1 MYQSN
6 VPSPDDRHSAS
17 KHVPSELNLN
27 KLDRAGQRQPVVKF
41 PQQNSVPAWL
51 QSLLKVQRG
60 AQILFGGIFGLSLI
74 VYGYTVYTQDLWK
87 QQHGQLTRLQNQE
100 RQQGVMNENLKH
112 KLAIDAEQPLN
123 GLENPDPQKIIF
135 ITGAPQRPAKSPSAI
150 LSSSQPAPASQQ
162 PMGY

>member
-1 MYQSN
+1 MSQSN

-17 KHVPSELNLN
+17 KHVPRELNPT
-27 KLDRAGQRQPVVKF
+27 KLDRTGQRQPVIKSL
-41 PQQNSVPAWL
+41 QQNSVPVWL

-60 AQILFGGIFGLSLI
+60 AQILFGGILGLSLI
-74 VYGYTVYTQDLWK
+74 VYGYTVYTRDLWK
-87 QQHGQLTRLQNQE
+87 QQHEQLTRLQNQE

-135 ITGAPQRPAKSPSAI
+135 ITGAPQRPAKSPSAN
-150 LSSSQPAPASQQ
+150 LTPQPALESQQ